1 MVFVTRKPG
10 ETLVLETPSGRIVI
24 HVLGENQFGI
34 DAPPGIRVADV
45 TKPQPPDS
53 WLPARPRLVHVA

>member
-10 ETLVLETPSGRIVI
+10 ETLVLETPGGKLVI
-24 HVLGENQFGI
+24 HVLGNNQLGI
-34 DAPPGIRVADV
+34 DAPAGVRVAGT
-45 TKPQPPDS
+45 TKAGQAGN